1 MVFDLNNLKK
11 DEYRGEMGK
20 LPVCQFLISKGPKK
34 QTGIEGD
41 LPILFLKD
49 TKLAGWLNPEYGV
62 PYKHVYKGG
71 DTEEGIIFE
80 DFRCNVINK
89 SPRLIEVTL
98 KGEEAGIGKRGQ
110 VLGVFDQPGG
120 YDLRSNFPK
129 EYTTLRTLYLLYFL
143 DQQNNFL
150 HKMPYSLSVHGGAA
164 YHFGSSLDNFYSLL
178 ESAYSN
184 SNYGNGQYLTLSPEA
199 RSLGVFHAYLT
210 KQQVGEGNTIADVA
224 SVGDFKRPT
233 PETIDEFFNS
243 KFADQIFATRK
254 SMSGFADKYLKQFE
268 QFHPNPG
275 NLALGDVDQETGEI
289 YPPVKPLL
297 TGDVEN
303 LYAKVK
309 QSNLKALQR
318 DVEDDFDYPPY

>member
-1 MVFDLNNLKK
+1 MAFDLNNLKK

-49 TKLAGWLNPEYGV
+49 TKLAGWLNPEYGA

-98 KGEEAGIGKRGQ
+98 KGEQAGVGKRGQ
-110 VLGVFDQPGG
+110 VLGIFDQPGG
-120 YDLRSNFPK
+120 YELRDRFPR
-129 EYTTLRTLYLLYFL
+129 ECTTLRTLYLLYFL
-143 DQQNNFL
+143 DDQNNFL

-164 YHFGSSLDNFYSLL
+164 YYFGSKLDEFYSCL
-178 ESAYSN
+178 ESAYS
-184 SNYGNGQYLTLSPEA
+184 SSKYSGGEFYSLSPEA
-199 RSLGVFHAYLT
+199 RSLGVFNAYLS
-210 KQQVGEGNTIADVA
+210 KQKVGEGDTTGDVA
-224 SVGDFKRPT
+224 GVNSFREPT

-243 KFADQIFATRK
+243 QSADQIFATRK
-254 SMSGFADKYLKQFE
+254 SMSGFADKYLKQFAE
-268 QFHPNPG
+268 HHPNPSG
-275 NLALGDVDQETGEI
+275 LLLSGDTDMETGEI
-289 YPPVKPLL
+289 YPPIKPALSFA
-297 TGDVEN
+297 G
-303 LYAKVK
+303 AKPYKTQEQAV
-309 QSNLKALQR
+309 S
-318 DVEDDFDYPPY
+318 DFEDDYPPY